1 MATLDLLGRR
11 IPQLTD
17 GPPDIEQA
25 FRDYS
30 LTSRPAVCA
39 NMTAANQLAAQL
51 ETAGLLQAFPLFVW
65 VQAEQR
71 HMCKPSPTEGWVIVG
86 GRLHGAHVK
95 VDRTAPHASL
105 TELHV
110 VEFLKQSVGFTRD
123 ASSGG
128 ILIPE
133 TGLYRV
139 RLGGRVAGIVAST
152 SGRRFFGLEL
162 NGESLGGNEEFEG
175 GTSAKL
181 YDEWPFQ
188 KGDVLMATGFQ
199 ATGSSRLI
207 EATLGVYQSLDPS
220 W

>member
-1 MATLDLLGRR
+1 MSTLDLLGRR

-39 NMTAANQLAAQL
+39 NMTAANTLAAQL
-51 ETAGLLQAFPLFVW
+51 ETAELQQAFPLFVW

-71 HMCKPSPTEGWVIVG
+71 HMCKPSPTDPWVIVG
-86 GRLHGAHVK
+86 GRLHGAHVT
-95 VDRTAPHASL
+95 VDRTAQNATL
-105 TELHV
+105 TQLHV
-110 VEFLKQSVGFTRD
+110 VKFLKQSVGFTR
-123 ASSGG
+123 ASNGG

-139 RLGGRVAGIVAST
+139 RLGGRVAGITAST

-162 NGESLGGNEEFEG
+162 NGVSLGGNEEFEG
-175 GTSAKL
+175 GTAAKL

-199 ATGSSRLI
+199 ATGTSRVI